1 METSKYCKQW
11 AISSFTFYECG
22 VQRLGVPPYPEE
34 SGETP
39 CPESMDS
46 GEDIV

>member
-11 AISSFTFYECG
+11 AISSFTFHECG

-34 SGETP
+34 SGETLHS
-39 CPESMDS
+39 ESRNSD
-46 GEDIV
+46 EDIV